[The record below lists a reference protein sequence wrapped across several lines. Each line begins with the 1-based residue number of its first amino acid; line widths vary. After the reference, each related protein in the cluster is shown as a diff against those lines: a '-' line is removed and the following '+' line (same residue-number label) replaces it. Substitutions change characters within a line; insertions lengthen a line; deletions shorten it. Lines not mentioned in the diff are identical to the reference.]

1 MSETIRLYTDEHV
14 PAAVVKGLRRRG
26 IDVLSTQEAGMLGAS
41 DEQQLDLADSQ
52 GRVIFTQDDDFLRLH
67 AQGVSH
73 NGIVYTHQQT
83 SIGEIIRGLMLVCQ
97 VLEASEMRNHV
108 EFL

>member
-1 MSETIRLYTDEHV
+1 MSATISLYTDEHV
-14 PAAVVKGLRRRG
+14 PVAVVEGLRRRG

-41 DEQQLDLADSQ
+41 DEQQLDLASSQ

-67 AQGVSH
+67 VQGVSH
-73 NGIVYTHQQT
+73 SGIVYTHQQT
-83 SIGEIIRGLMLVCQ
+83 PIGEIIRGLMLVCQ
-97 VLEASEMRNHV
+97 VLEASEMQGHV

>member
-1 MSETIRLYTDEHV
+1 MSETIRIYTDEQV
-14 PAAVVKGLRRRG
+14 PVAVVEGLRRRG
-26 IDVLSTQEAGMLGAS
+26 IDVLSTQEAGMLGTS
-41 DEQQLDLADSQ
+41 DEQQLDLAISQ

-73 NGIVYTHQQT
+73 SGIVYTHQQT
-83 SIGEIIRGLMLVCQ
+83 PIGEIIRGLMLICQ
-97 VLEASEMRNHV
+97 ILEVEEMRNHV